1 MAIVLI
7 SGGTGLIG
15 RALSDALI
23 KKGHE
28 VRVLSRNPKSTPTI
42 KSYFWN
48 VEQGKIDEK
57 AFEGLTHL
65 VHLAG
70 EGIADKRWT
79 VRRQQQI
86 IDSRVNSMKLLER
99 VLLKHQIKLE
109 SFVGASAIGIY
120 GMLTS
125 ETIFSESNNGA
136 DDFLSHTCHLWEDA
150 YANSSAF
157 SKKTCII
164 RTGIVLSAKGGAL
177 GKLLPFFNAGLGS
190 AIGSGK
196 QYMSWIH
203 LDDMIRIYEE
213 ALFNPKFN
221 TVYNAVSSQHITNY
235 DFCKALAKAH
245 HKPYFMPKVP
255 AFLLKLLYGEMAE
268 MLLTGSRI
276 SNQRLVETGFSFK
289 FSDLGKALENLT
301 KLK

>member
-28 VRVLSRNPKSTPTI
+28 VRVLSRNPKPNTNV
-42 KSYFWN
+42 KYFYWN
-48 VEQGKIDEK
+48 VEKGEIDEK
-57 AFEGLTHL
+57 AFEGVAHT

-79 VRRQQQI
+79 KTRKQKI
-86 IDSRVNSMKLLER
+86 IDSRIESMKLIES
-99 VLLKHQIKLE
+99 VLLKQQIRLK

-120 GMLTS
+120 GMLSS
-125 ETIFSESNNGA
+125 EKIFSESDEGV
-136 DDFLSHTCHLWEDA
+136 DDFLSQTCSKWEES
-150 YANSSAF
+150 YGKSSVY
-157 SKKTCII
+157 SDRTVIL
-164 RTGIVLSAKGGAL
+164 RTGIVLSAQGGAL
-177 GKLLPFFNAGLGS
+177 GKMLPVFNWGIGS

-196 QYMSWIH
+196 QYMPWIH
-203 LDDMIRIYEE
+203 IEDMVRIYEE
-213 ALFNPKFN
+213 ALFNPGFN
-221 TVYNAVSSQHITNY
+221 GIYNAVSSEYIDNY
-235 DFCKALAKAH
+235 YFSKSLAKAH
-245 HKPYFMPKVP
+245 HKPFFMPKVP
-255 AFLLKLLYGEMAE
+255 ALLLKLLYGKMAE

-276 SNQRLVETGFSFK
+276 SNKRLVETGFSFK
-289 FSDLGKALENLT
+289 FSTVNQALENLT